1 MAKRGS
7 ILAVEDTE
15 ANLHLLTRLL
25 GTSGYEVHG
34 AHNGPAALAMVK
46 EVLPDLIL
54 LDIEMAGMNGYEVCR
69 QLKADEKT
77 CNIPI
82 IFISALVDTD
92 EIVKGFDLG
101 GVDYITKPFKIK
113 EVIARVAN
121 QLTLV
126 EQRKQIEKMREKD
139 RLYFESL
146 DNMKNEFIRM
156 ATHDLRSPLN
166 IVLGYAGLLNEV
178 DVSEEDGKLLQQ
190 ATHGIQDSV
199 QKMMVLVTDMLDLAQ
214 MESNVSLALIHVFLT
229 EFLEKCLKG
238 FTIMAEEKQITMT
251 FYPPDEDI
259 ILQIDPFRMERV
271 IANLVSNAI
280 KYTPEGGTVDIS
292 AYAVED
298 NHVVIQ
304 VEDTGLGI
312 PEKDLPHLFD
322 TFFRVNLES
331 HRKMPGTGLGLT
343 IVKTLVEQH
352 GGRVYVESELGKGSI
367 FTVLLTLPDEPSPN

>member
-1 MAKRGS
+1 
-7 ILAVEDTE
+7 
-15 ANLHLLTRLL
+15 
-25 GTSGYEVHG
+25 
-34 AHNGPAALAMVK
+34 
-46 EVLPDLIL
+46 
-54 LDIEMAGMNGYEVCR
+54 
-69 QLKADEKT
+69 
-77 CNIPI
+77 
-82 IFISALVDTD
+82 
-92 EIVKGFDLG
+92 
-101 GVDYITKPFKIK
+101 
-113 EVIARVAN
+113 
-121 QLTLV
+121 
-126 EQRKQIEKMREKD
+126 
-139 RLYFESL
+139 
-146 DNMKNEFIRM
+146 M